1 VAHRVYR
8 LSVSPELA
16 PEVRRVVELDGRS
29 SLAEL
34 HQLILQGFGLR
45 ADDDLYG
52 FSLSGRFDDAKSL
65 FVGPALEG
73 QRAERALLFRL
84 GLRAGSSF
92 AYLRDSGAETRFT
105 IRVVDVSEV
114 SQPLARAQLVESV
127 GALEVDV
134 PENAEP
140 QIEPADVVTLVPLAE
155 AFLDAHDELEPFDE
169 QLTLLRSELEPWE
182 DDDELGRKAPEPRA
196 ALPEASLALLRAA
209 AERAL
214 LLLEAAGTDL
224 PRFLRLDEWL
234 IERSLGQ
241 RLLDLPLDLSAAGQH
256 EQALQVSRAVAF
268 IDDELARADSAIVL
282 ARAGRRSEAL
292 VQLETNLAN
301 AKDKSF
307 IEAKSGDTHRALGD
321 LVAAE
326 AYYRQSL
333 ALAETELDRSQATLR
348 LVSCLLDAGRPDE
361 ANRLLT
367 EERRLRDAGTP
378 VIPPAGRNDPCPC
391 GSGKK
396 YKKCHGASV

>member
-1 VAHRVYR
+1 
-8 LSVSPELA
+8 VSPELA
-16 PEVRRVVELDGRS
+16 PDVRRVVVLDGRS

-34 HQLILQGFGLR
+34 HQLILQSFGMLG
-45 ADDDLYG
+45 DDDLYG

-92 AYLRDSGAETRFT
+92 GYLRDSGAETRFT

-114 SQPLARAQLVESV
+114 EQPLAYAQLIESV
-127 GALEVDV
+127 GVLDADL
-134 PENAEP
+134 PESAEP
-140 QIEPADVVTLVPLAE
+140 QTEPAEVVTLVPLAE

-169 QLTLLRSELEPWE
+169 QLALLRSELEPWE
-182 DDDELGRKAPEPRA
+182 ERELGRAASEPRA
-196 ALPEASLALLRAA
+196 GLSEAAVVLLGAA

-234 IERSLGQ
+234 IERSLAQ

-256 EQALQVSRAVAF
+256 EQALQVSRAIAF

-292 VQLETNLAN
+292 AQLETNLES

-307 IEAKSGDTHRALGD
+307 VEAKAGDTHRALGD
-321 LVAAE
+321 LAAAE

-333 ALAETELDRSQATLR
+333 TVATTDFDRSQATLR
-348 LVSCLLDAGRPDE
+348 LVSCLLDAGRAEE
-361 ANRLLT
+361 ANRLLSD
-367 EERRLRDAGTP
+367 ERRQREAGVP
-378 VIPPAGRNDPCPC
+378 VTAPAGRNDPCPC

>member
-1 VAHRVYR
+1 MAHRVYR

-29 SLAEL
+29 TLADL
-34 HQLILQGFGLR
+34 HQLILQSFGLL

-84 GLRAGSSF
+84 GLRPGSSF
-92 AYLRDSGAETRFT
+92 GYLRDSGAETRFK

-114 SQPLARAQLVESV
+114 DEPLAYARLIESAGV
-127 GALEVDV
+127 LDADV
-134 PENAEP
+134 SESEP
-140 QIEPADVVTLVPLAE
+140 QTEPAEVVTLVPLAE
-155 AFLDAHDELEPFDE
+155 AFLDAHDALEPFDE
-169 QLTLLRSELEPWE
+169 QLALLRSELEPWE
-182 DDDELGRKAPEPRA
+182 NDHDVGRAARKPRA
-196 ALPEASLALLRAA
+196 SLSETALALLVAA

-214 LLLEAAGTDL
+214 LLLDAAGTDL

-234 IERSLGQ
+234 IERSLVQ

-256 EQALQVSRAVAF
+256 EHALRTCRAIAF

-282 ARAGRRSEAL
+282 ARAGRRAEAL
-292 VQLETNLAN
+292 AQLETNLAT

-307 IEAKSGDTHRALGD
+307 VEAKAGDTHRALGD
-321 LVAAE
+321 LAAAE

-333 ALAETELDRSQATLR
+333 TVATTDFDRSQATLR
-348 LVSCLLDAGRPDE
+348 LVSCLLDAGRAEE
-361 ANRLLT
+361 ANRLLS
-367 EERRLRDAGTP
+367 EERRQREAGVPITA
-378 VIPPAGRNDPCPC
+378 PAARNAPCPC

>member
-1 VAHRVYR
+1 M
-8 LSVSPELA
+8 SPELA

-34 HQLILQGFGLR
+34 HQLILQSFSLLV
-45 ADDDLYG
+45 DDDLYG

-92 AYLRDSGAETRFT
+92 GYLRDSGAETRFT
-105 IRVVDVSEV
+105 IRVVEV
-114 SQPLARAQLVESV
+114 REVAQPLAYAQLIESV
-127 GALEVDV
+127 GVLEVDV
-134 PENAEP
+134 AESAEP
-140 QIEPADVVTLVPLAE
+140 QTEPAEVVTLVPLAE
-155 AFLDAHDELEPFDE
+155 AFLDAHDELEPFEE

-182 DDDELGRKAPEPRA
+182 NHDELGRPAPEPRHG
-196 ALPEASLALLRAA
+196 LPEATLPLLRTAA
-209 AERAL
+209 TRAL

-234 IERSLGQ
+234 LERSLVQ

-256 EQALQVSRAVAF
+256 EHALQVSRAIAF

-292 VQLETNLAN
+292 AQLETNLAN

-307 IEAKSGDTHRALGD
+307 VEAKAGDTHRALGD
-321 LVAAE
+321 LAAAE

-333 ALAETELDRSQATLR
+333 TVATTDFDRSQATLR
-348 LVSCLLDAGRPDE
+348 LVSCLLDAGRADDSPG
-361 ANRLLT
+361 AVQGS
-367 EERRLRDAGTP
+367 AGVASLQQRKP
-378 VIPPAGRNDPCPC
+378 VE
-391 GSGKK
+391 
-396 YKKCHGASV
+396 

>member
-1 VAHRVYR
+1 
-8 LSVSPELA
+8 VSPELA

-34 HQLILQGFGLR
+34 HRLILQSFGLV

-92 AYLRDSGAETRFT
+92 GYLRDSGAETRFT
-105 IRVVDVSEV
+105 IRVVDVREAA
-114 SQPLARAQLVESV
+114 QPLTHAQLIESV
-127 GALEVDV
+127 GVLDSDV
-134 PENAEP
+134 SESAEP
-140 QIEPADVVTLVPLAE
+140 QTEPAEVVTLVPLAE
-155 AFLDAHDELEPFDE
+155 AFLDSHDALEPFDE
-169 QLTLLRSELEPWE
+169 RVALLRSELEPWE
-182 DDDELGRKAPEPRA
+182 GDHDLGRAARGPRVD
-196 ALPEASLALLRAA
+196 LPETALALLVAA

-214 LLLEAAGTDL
+214 LLLDAAGADL

-234 IERSLGQ
+234 IERSLAQ
-241 RLLDLPLDLSAAGQH
+241 RLLDLPLDLSAAGLH
-256 EQALQVSRAVAF
+256 EPALRVSRAIAF

-282 ARAGRRSEAL
+282 ARAGRAGEAL
-292 VQLETNLAN
+292 AQLETNLAN

-307 IEAKSGDTHRALGD
+307 VEAKAGDTHRALGD
-321 LVAAE
+321 LAAAE

-333 ALAETELDRSQATLR
+333 AVATTDFDRSQATLR
-348 LVSCLLDAGRPDE
+348 LVSCLLDAGRAEE
-361 ANRLLT
+361 ANRLLS
-367 EERRLRDAGTP
+367 EERRQREAG
-378 VIPPAGRNDPCPC
+378 IPITAPAARNAPCPC

>member
-1 VAHRVYR
+1 
-8 LSVSPELA
+8 VSPEIA
-16 PEVRRVVELDGRS
+16 PDVRRVLELDGRS

-34 HQLILQGFGLR
+34 HQLILQSFALLDG
-45 ADDDLYG
+45 DDLYG
-52 FSLSGRFDDAKSL
+52 FSLSGRYDDAKSL

-92 AYLRDSGAETRFT
+92 GYLRDSGAETRFT
-105 IRVVDVSEV
+105 IRVIDVSEV
-114 SQPLARAQLVESV
+114 AQPLAHARVIESH
-127 GALEVDV
+127 GALEADV
-134 PENAEP
+134 AESVEPQAEP
-140 QIEPADVVTLVPLAE
+140 AEVVTLVPLAE
-155 AFLDAHDELEPFDE
+155 AFLDAHDQLEPFDA
-169 QLTLLRSELEPWE
+169 QLTALRSVLEPWE
-182 DDDELGRKAPEPRA
+182 DAELGRDASVRPGALPDA
-196 ALPEASLALLRAA
+196 ALELLGMA

-214 LLLEAAGTDL
+214 RLLEAAGTDL

-241 RLLDLPLDLSAAGQH
+241 RLLDLPLDLSAAGRH
-256 EQALQVSRAVAF
+256 EQALQVARAVAF

-292 VQLETNLAN
+292 AQLETNLGS

-307 IEAKSGDTHRALGD
+307 VEAKAGDAHRALGD
-321 LVAAE
+321 LAAAE

-333 ALAETELDRSQATLR
+333 TLAETELDRSQATLR
-348 LVSCLLDAGRPDE
+348 LVSCLLDAGRPEE
-361 ANRLLT
+361 ANRLLS

-378 VIPPAGRNDPCPC
+378 VTPPAGRNDPCPC